1 MTNTTEWKHRELCGR
16 NSSTRNLRK
25 PVGRR
30 LLLLL
35 AAPLVLGVAGCGT
48 NRKSIN
54 TTETR
59 NVCQPWKAIDY
70 DGKKDTKPTVQQIQE
85 HNETGANIGCWP
97 R

>member
-1 MTNTTEWKHRELCGR
+1 MNTTGWKRSALHGR
-16 NSSTRNLRK
+16 NSSTHNSKK

-35 AAPLVLGVAGCGT
+35 VAPLALGAAGCGG
-48 NRKSIN
+48 RLKPIN

-59 NVCQPWKAIDY
+59 NACAPWRAITY
-70 DGKKDTKPTVQQIQE
+70 DGKRDTAPTKQQVQE